1 MTRLRLPTA
10 LALLFLVILAI
21 GCGGAKKETPL
32 LESEK
37 KLAGMYE
44 ACKTIK
50 LVDSGAT
57 RTIQTDPL
65 GSLPQKE
72 VSAILKRS
80 NGMTIPGTWSGVS
93 LSTVLDAQGVAR
105 PFKELKIEAWDGYV
119 GRVGYDIAVLPDT
132 ILALTQ
138 NQKPIPRE
146 DGPVRLVVAS
156 QDGFYWIRMLTA
168 IEVLR

>member
-1 MTRLRLPTA
+1 MARLRLPTS

-21 GCGGAKKETPL
+21 GCGGAGKETQL
-32 LESEK
+32 LQSEK

-50 LVDSGAT
+50 LVDSGVT
-57 RTIQTDPL
+57 RTIETDPL

-80 NGMTIPGTWSGVS
+80 NGMTIPGTWSGVP
-93 LSTVLDAQGVAR
+93 LSSVLDAQGVAR

-138 NQKPIPRE
+138 NKKPIPRE

-156 QDGFYWIRMLTA
+156 QDGFYWVRMLTA